1 MKRKFLTLIAAVA
14 AAMALALSAGAEAAT
29 PETAGSLTPLMPMF
43 DTADTGI
50 AEYSGDIVQEDA
62 ATYDASYN
70 TNEDVAANERDVYNY
85 LTGTMGMNSA
95 AASGVMA
102 SMYRESRFYVDI
114 TNDYG
119 TAYGL
124 CQWYGDRWTNLQ
136 NYCNNNGLDWHT
148 LYGQMRFLEYELNSL
163 SSLRSYMYGI
173 SNDANGAYHAGYEWC
188 RVYELGGN
196 TSDTTRCDSRGTLA
210 RDTFWPKYQNGST
223 GGYTGWRSENGRDC
237 WYENGVKQGTTGRGK
252 EIYDASSDAWYWL
265 DAVDGG
271 AKAVNKDV
279 YQESDGGKWVRY
291 DENGHMIKGEN
302 CQNGNW
308 YYFEPVTGAMIHGPW
323 TLPDGRKVYYDL
335 TTGIMQYG
343 NVSINGSLYYFDP
356 VYGTMKSGALTNF
369 WVTDGNG
376 KGFWYESWVRQGWQ
390 PGSSN
395 YRGKEIY
402 DPASGAWY
410 WLDNVQQG
418 AKATSKEVYQDSN
431 GGKWVRYDANG
442 HMIKGW
448 YTQDGKTWYY
458 DLTTGAMYKGW
469 HTIEGSTYHFDETTG
484 VKG

>member
-70 TNEDVAANERDVYNY
+70 ANEDVAANERDVYNY

-173 SNDANGAYHAGYEWC
+173 SNDANGAYHAGYNGAACMNWAATPLIPPAAIPAERW
-188 RVYELGGN
+188 RAIPSGP
-196 TSDTTRCDSRGTLA
+196 STRTAAPAAIPAGAARTAAITGT
-210 RDTFWPKYQNGST
+210 RT
-223 GGYTGWRSENGRDC
+223 
-237 WYENGVKQGTTGRGK
+237 V
-252 EIYDASSDAWYWL
+252 
-265 DAVDGG
+265 
-271 AKAVNKDV
+271 
-279 YQESDGGKWVRY
+279 
-291 DENGHMIKGEN
+291 
-302 CQNGNW
+302 
-308 YYFEPVTGAMIHGPW
+308 
-323 TLPDGRKVYYDL
+323 
-335 TTGIMQYG
+335 
-343 NVSINGSLYYFDP
+343 
-356 VYGTMKSGALTNF
+356 
-369 WVTDGNG
+369 
-376 KGFWYESWVRQGWQ
+376 
-390 PGSSN
+390 
-395 YRGKEIY
+395 
-402 DPASGAWY
+402 
-410 WLDNVQQG
+410 
-418 AKATSKEVYQDSN
+418 
-431 GGKWVRYDANG
+431 
-442 HMIKGW
+442 
-448 YTQDGKTWYY
+448 
-458 DLTTGAMYKGW
+458 
-469 HTIEGSTYHFDETTG
+469 
-484 VKG
+484 

>member
-210 RDTFWPKYQNGST
+210 RDTFWPKYQNGGT
-223 GGYTGWRSENGRDC
+223 GGYTGWRSENGRDY

-291 DENGHMIKGEN
+291 DENGHMIKG
-302 CQNGNW
+302 
-308 YYFEPVTGAMIHGPW
+308 
-323 TLPDGRKVYYDL
+323 
-335 TTGIMQYG
+335 
-343 NVSINGSLYYFDP
+343 
-356 VYGTMKSGALTNF
+356 
-369 WVTDGNG
+369 
-376 KGFWYESWVRQGWQ
+376 
-390 PGSSN
+390 
-395 YRGKEIY
+395 
-402 DPASGAWY
+402 
-410 WLDNVQQG
+410 
-418 AKATSKEVYQDSN
+418 
-431 GGKWVRYDANG
+431 
-442 HMIKGW
+442 W

>member
-223 GGYTGWRSENGRDC
+223 GGYTGWRSENGRDY

-343 NVSINGSLYYFDP
+343 
-356 VYGTMKSGALTNF
+356 
-369 WVTDGNG
+369 
-376 KGFWYESWVRQGWQ
+376 
-390 PGSSN
+390 
-395 YRGKEIY
+395 YRIVE
-402 DPASGAWY
+402 DMASGLSHYLADQGFDSLQEMVGLANHNIVPAED
-410 WLDNVQQG
+410 LDRSYIVYPHINLDKCVGCGRCYISCYDGGHQAMEWSEKTRTPHCNTEKCVG
-418 AKATSKEVYQDSN
+418 CLLCGHVCPVGCIDLGEVKFKKGEKEHPV
-431 GGKWVRYDANG
+431 
-442 HMIKGW
+442 
-448 YTQDGKTWYY
+448 T
-458 DLTTGAMYKGW
+458 L
-469 HTIEGSTYHFDETTG
+469 
-484 VKG
+484 

>member
-102 SMYRESRFYVDI
+102 NMYRESRFYVDI

-223 GGYTGWRSENGRDC
+223 GG
-237 WYENGVKQGTTGRGK
+237 
-252 EIYDASSDAWYWL
+252 
-265 DAVDGG
+265 
-271 AKAVNKDV
+271 
-279 YQESDGGKWVRY
+279 
-291 DENGHMIKGEN
+291 
-302 CQNGNW
+302 
-308 YYFEPVTGAMIHGPW
+308 
-323 TLPDGRKVYYDL
+323 
-335 TTGIMQYG
+335 
-343 NVSINGSLYYFDP
+343 
-356 VYGTMKSGALTNF
+356 
-369 WVTDGNG
+369 
-376 KGFWYESWVRQGWQ
+376 
-390 PGSSN
+390 
-395 YRGKEIY
+395 
-402 DPASGAWY
+402 
-410 WLDNVQQG
+410 
-418 AKATSKEVYQDSN
+418 
-431 GGKWVRYDANG
+431 
-442 HMIKGW
+442 
-448 YTQDGKTWYY
+448 
-458 DLTTGAMYKGW
+458 
-469 HTIEGSTYHFDETTG
+469 
-484 VKG
+484 